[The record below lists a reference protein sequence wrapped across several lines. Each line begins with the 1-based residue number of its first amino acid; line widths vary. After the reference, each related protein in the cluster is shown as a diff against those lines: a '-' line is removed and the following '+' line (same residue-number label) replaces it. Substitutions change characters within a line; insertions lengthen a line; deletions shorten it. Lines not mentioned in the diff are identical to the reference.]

1 VQLYPTRAT
10 FHVAVAGAGLV
21 ALGAAAR
28 LAPVVGFGGAMLLAV
43 AIGRAVALVGV
54 TRLRAAGF
62 EMVWSAATRVR
73 RGTRDRPIVLEAE
86 LRNRGD
92 APVRAVGLR
101 PLASSMLEASVE
113 PVSIDLPPGARAR
126 VEVTVVPKRIGRWGV
141 HGLALQVRGMSF
153 GGEALYEVPLLF
165 ANPLGIEVLPT
176 PLAAL
181 MGSRRG
187 GLARRAAD
195 DGRRANLAGQDNDL
209 RELRDHSPGDAYK
222 RIAWKAS
229 AKRGRLLVRETE
241 RQERDIVWL
250 VVDASVELWAGVPG
264 TAPLDRIADEVAA
277 FALRHMRRRERVGLV
292 ITASRVR
299 TWIAPGGGPAHA
311 AALAGGLAS
320 AASTIDADRSE
331 LDEGDVAH
339 RVAEHAR
346 PLDPNALRGLRKGDL
361 DALALRADQ
370 LRPLAP
376 FAPRVPFAKAA
387 RERSLRQYLA
397 AFGIESPPRVE
408 GEREKAEASLVSV
421 LEKLAADKPRASV
434 IHVWAPPPARA
445 ESVAAGIG
453 KVVATLRARRVV
465 VRWSLP
471 PFEAGVGADRERRS
485 GVAEVVDDAVRARAR
500 ATRARGERLLRKL
513 GIHVMPANE
522 VAPPRAAVAARDDAG
537 SVDARPDDAPPDRAP
552 PHAPGKAE
560 AS

>member
-1 VQLYPTRAT
+1 MQLYPTRAT

-54 TRLRAAGF
+54 TRLRSAGF
-62 EMVWSAATRVR
+62 EMVWTGPTRVR
-73 RGTRDRPIVLEAE
+73 RAARGRPVVLEGE

-113 PVSIDLPPGARAR
+113 PASLDLPAGARAR
-126 VEVTVVPKRIGRWGV
+126 IEVTVVPLRIGRWGV
-141 HGLALQVRGMSF
+141 HGLALQVRGMSL

-176 PLAAL
+176 PLAEIA
-181 MGSRRG
+181 GRRRG

-241 RQERDIVWL
+241 REERDIVWL

-264 TAPLDRIADEVAA
+264 TAPLDRVADDVAA
-277 FALRHMRRRERVGLV
+277 LALRHMRRRERVGLV
-292 ITASRVR
+292 VTASRVR
-299 TWIAPGGGPAHA
+299 TWIAPDSGATHGLMLA
-311 AALAGGLAS
+311 AALASSAS
-320 AASTIDADRSE
+320 AIDADRSE
-331 LDEGDVAH
+331 LDESEVAH

-346 PLDPNALRGLRKGDL
+346 PLDPEALRGLRKGDL
-361 DALALRADQ
+361 EGLVQRADH
-370 LRPLAP
+370 LRTLAP
-376 FAPRVPFAKAA
+376 FAPRVPFAPTQ
-387 RERSLRQYLA
+387 REQSLRQYLA
-397 AFGIESPPRVE
+397 AFGVESPPRVD
-408 GEREKAEASLVSV
+408 GEREKAEVSLASV
-421 LEKLAADKPRASV
+421 LEKLAAEKPRASV
-434 IHVWAPPPARA
+434 VHVWAPPPAKA
-445 ESVAAGIG
+445 ESVAEGIG
-453 KVVATLRARRVV
+453 KAVVALRARRIEL
-465 VRWSLP
+465 RWSLP
-471 PFEAGVGADRERRS
+471 PFEAGVGGDRERRS
-485 GVAEVVDDAVRARAR
+485 AVADVVDDAVRVRAR

-513 GIHVMPANE
+513 GVHVMPARESASASPGEGAGAGPGANAVRGPE
-522 VAPPRAAVAARDDAG
+522 ATALAPP
-537 SVDARPDDAPPDRAP
+537 
-552 PHAPGKAE
+552 GK
-560 AS
+560 SS